1 MSSINFP
8 SNPTLN
14 QVFVAGGKEWR
25 WNGVAW
31 NFIGTVGPSGPTG
44 PTGSTGATGPA
55 GANGPTGSTGPI
67 GPSGIDGVTGPQGAT
82 GLTGSTG
89 PAGANGPAG
98 PTGATG
104 LAGATGIQGADGAT
118 GPAGP
123 TGAAGTNGATG
134 ATGPAGSGATGPAGT
149 TGATGATGPAGSG
162 STGPVFSATKTG
174 TQSVTAGAT
183 ALVLLNVVD
192 FDTGSFYSTS
202 TGRFTP
208 TVAGYYQ
215 VSWSQAGSGSGE
227 QTYQLWKNGT
237 LYDWGIHFATS
248 AYWAMSGGSCL
259 VYLNG
264 TTDYIDT
271 RWLNNSAGTT
281 TINPN
286 NSVPGRF
293 TAAFIRA

>member
-1 MSSINFP
+1 MTAINFP
-8 SNPTLN
+8 SSPTLN
-14 QVFVAGGKEWR
+14 QIFSAGGKEWR

-31 NFIGTVGPSGPTG
+31 DFLGT
-44 PTGSTGATGPA
+44 
-55 GANGPTGSTGPI
+55 I
-67 GPSGIDGVTGPQGAT
+67 
-82 GLTGSTG
+82 
-89 PAGANGPAG
+89 GPAG

-104 LAGATGIQGADGAT
+104 LVGATGIQGADGAT

-123 TGAAGTNGATG
+123 TGAAGSNGTTGATGPSGAVGVNGATGATGPAGTSGTNGATG

-293 TAAFIRA
+293 TAAFIQA